1 MANLAAPV
9 SRLNKRRI
17 ACVLLACGFIV
28 LIVAVF
34 FGWHNYFDLGAS
46 KKQMNAAKKYMD
58 SLTDKDIQGWIHRTQ
73 IILKEDDPKDCTTK
87 VAPSE
92 LQQLGITGIREQ
104 SNEVDYVWFG
114 GMDDTALDLELMS
127 NGDFQVFA
135 VYTPYSNRII
145 WPKR

>member
-1 MANLAAPV
+1 MAHPAAPV
-9 SRLNKRRI
+9 SRLNKRCI
-17 ACVLLACGFIV
+17 TNVLLACSFIV
-28 LIVAVF
+28 LIVTVF
-34 FGWHNYFDLGAS
+34 FGWHNYRDIGAS

-73 IILKEDDPKDCTTK
+73 TILKEDDPKDFRTRD
-87 VAPSE
+87 APSD
-92 LQQLGITGIREQ
+92 LQQLGITEIREQ

-135 VYTPYSNRII
+135 VYTPYSNRMI

>member
-1 MANLAAPV
+1 MANPAALV
-9 SRLNKRRI
+9 SRLNKRCI
-17 ACVLLACGFIV
+17 AYVLPACSFIV

-34 FGWHNYFDLGAS
+34 FGWHYYLDIGAS

-58 SLTDKDIQGWIHRTQ
+58 SLTDKDIQSWIHRTQ
-73 IILKEDDPKDCTTK
+73 TILKEDDPKDFTTRD
-87 VAPSE
+87 APLD

-135 VYTPYSNRII
+135 VYSPYSNRMI